1 MYEKYCIRLILP
13 ACVPF
18 DTSFRKRKENDNNL
32 QQWMLIGWRLKANI
46 VWTYMHYVSQTPSYP
61 SLEYVMHEGVALLP
75 HPPSPSHHPTYLSP
89 RCPPPAPSHPAWAS
103 GQTRGWISV
112 WRAALRSQS
121 KCPSQCSHRFHCW
134 RLSEK
139 SERETRVRHRT
150 W

>member
-75 HPPSPSHHPTYLSP
+75 PPHHLTAPHTWVLAVLRLLPLTPPGPQVRREAGSQSGGQHSVLSQS
-89 RCPPPAPSHPAWAS
+89 APHNVPIVFIAGDFQKNLREKLAS
-103 GQTRGWISV
+103 GILLDR
-112 WRAALRSQS
+112 
-121 KCPSQCSHRFHCW
+121 
-134 RLSEK
+134 
-139 SERETRVRHRT
+139 
-150 W
+150 